1 MKIPYFFILTACAVA
16 SNVYAV
22 PRQPP
27 VLDDSSYNDPVPT
40 LSTSQPL
47 PRSYDD
53 NANLEKL
60 QNEISELKNRVQE
73 QDEAI
78 INLKRSNTDL
88 QKKITG
94 TSKTT
99 EAEPKA
105 PPSLDAAPKTTTSKA
120 AAKSPAPATP
130 DLEKNQYQRG
140 SDLLKKGDY
149 VQAIDEFKDFITA
162 HPSSKYADN
171 AQYWIAV
178 ALLNKGDKNGA
189 IKAFDSVA
197 RTYPDSE
204 KVPDALFKL
213 GDTLLSMK
221 NKAKA
226 KEYFDYVIQNHPG
239 TEGAKLAAKKKAA
252 AKL

>member
-16 SNVYAV
+16 GNVYAA

-27 VLDDSSYNDPVPT
+27 VLDDSSYNDSVPA
-40 LSTSQPL
+40 LPASQPVSK
-47 PRSYDD
+47 SYDD
-53 NANLEKL
+53 NVNLEKL
-60 QNEISELKNRVQE
+60 QNEISELRNRVQE

-78 INLKRSNTDL
+78 INLRHSNSEF
-88 QKKITG
+88 QKKLTG
-94 TSKTT
+94 TSKTAD
-99 EAEPKA
+99 AEPKA
-105 PPSLDAAPKTTTSKA
+105 PPSLDTAPKAAPKTT
-120 AAKSPAPATP
+120 AKSSTAPVA
-130 DLEKNQYQRG
+130 DIEKNQYQRG

-149 VQAIDEFKDFITA
+149 LQAIDEFKGFIAA
-162 HPSSKYADN
+162 HPTSKYADN

-178 ALLNKGDKNGA
+178 ALLNKGDKNAA

-197 RTYPDSE
+197 RSYPDSE

-213 GDTLLSMK
+213 GDTLLGMK
-221 NKAKA
+221 NKVKA

-239 TEGAKLAAKKKAA
+239 TEGAKLAARKKAA

>member
-16 SNVYAV
+16 SNLYAA

-27 VLDDSSYNDPVPT
+27 VLDDSSYNDSVPA
-40 LSTSQPL
+40 L
-47 PRSYDD
+47 PAPKSYDD
-53 NANLEKL
+53 NPNLEKL
-60 QNEISELKNRVQE
+60 QNEISELKNRVQV

-78 INLKRSNTDL
+78 TNLKRSNSDL
-88 QKKITG
+88 QKRVTG
-94 TSKTT
+94 TSKTAD
-99 EAEPKA
+99 AEVKA
-105 PPSLDAAPKTTTSKA
+105 PPSLESVPAPKADSKTTAKNPTTA
-120 AAKSPAPATP
+120 AA

-140 SDLLKKGDY
+140 SELLKKGDY
-149 VQAIDEFKDFITA
+149 AQAIDEFKDFITA
-162 HPSSKYADN
+162 HPTSKYADN

-178 ALLNKGDKNGA
+178 ALLNKGDKNAA

-213 GDTLLSMK
+213 GDTLLGMK

-239 TEGAKLAAKKKAA
+239 TEGAKLAAKKKVA